1 MKSSTAILLLALLAA
16 VFVGGI
22 VYLFHLQFAGGDV
35 YPADSTLRSDPAG
48 AELIFESLRRLPGVT
63 AIRSYQPLLRLLPDR
78 DSTILM
84 LGIDPRPFAM
94 QPVEDL
100 HEFEEL
106 AGRGNRLVLGMRPGS
121 GRAPPRRNA
130 LEQNWGV
137 RFGLDFD
144 KDGNAILYFAEA
156 NHWDVLERSG
166 QRPVVIERA
175 FGKGSIALVAA
186 GWLFSNKSVA
196 EARHTALLTRIIG
209 PIVGPHA
216 RIVFDEAHFGIVES
230 GSIVALAARFR
241 LHGLALGLAICA
253 ALFIW
258 KNASSFPPLPD
269 APTEKI
275 FGRTSLAGLVTLLRR
290 HIPPSRLV
298 PVCWQEWLKSNAREI
313 TPERRER
320 AETVVRGLAHRPA
333 EALRQIQAIVRVKG
347 FTAAKSNPHAA
358 AAGLS
363 DSPAMPRDDLKGAF

>member
-1 MKSSTAILLLALLAA
+1 MKNSTAILLLILLAA

-22 VYLFHLQFAGGDV
+22 AYLFHLQFAGGDV
-35 YPADSTLRSDPAG
+35 YPTDSTLRSDPAG
-48 AELIFESLRRLPGVT
+48 AQLIFESLRRLPGVT
-63 AIRSYQPLLRLLPDR
+63 AIRNYQPLLRLLPDR

-84 LGIDPRPFAM
+84 LGIDPRPFAT
-94 QPVEDL
+94 QPAEDL
-100 HEFEEL
+100 REFEEL

-121 GRAPPRRNA
+121 GRAPPRHNA
-130 LEQNWGV
+130 MELNWGV

-156 NHWDVLERSG
+156 SHWDVLERSG

-186 GWLFSNKSVA
+186 DWLFSNKSVA
-196 EARHTALLTRIIG
+196 EARHTALLARIIG
-209 PIVGPHA
+209 THT
-216 RIVFDEAHFGIVES
+216 RIVFDEAHFGIVDT
-230 GSIVALAARFR
+230 GSIVALAGRFR

-258 KNASSFPPLPD
+258 KNAYSFPPLSNA
-269 APTEKI
+269 APPEKI

-290 HIPPSRLV
+290 HVPPSRLV

-313 TPERRER
+313 TPERRNR
-320 AETVVRGLAHRPA
+320 AETVARNLADRPA
-333 EALRQIQAIVRVKG
+333 DALRQIQAIVCVPK
-347 FTAAKSNPHAA
+347 
-358 AAGLS
+358 
-363 DSPAMPRDDLKGAF
+363 

>member
-1 MKSSTAILLLALLAA
+1 MKRSAAILLLVLLAA
-16 VFVGGI
+16 VLVGGI

-63 AIRSYQPLLRLLPDR
+63 AIRSYQPFVRLLPDR
-78 DSTILM
+78 GSTILM
-84 LGIDPRPFAM
+84 LGIDPRPFATEAA
-94 QPVEDL
+94 EDL

-121 GRAPPRRNA
+121 GRAPPRRNT

-156 NHWDVLERSG
+156 NHWDVLQQSG

-175 FGKGSIALVAA
+175 FGRGSIALVAA

-196 EARHTALLTRIIG
+196 EGRHTALLTRIIG
-209 PIVGPHA
+209 PIMGPHA

-269 APTEKI
+269 AATTEKI
-275 FGRTSLAGLVTLLRR
+275 LGRTSLEGLVTLLRR

-298 PVCWQEWLKSNAREI
+298 PICWQEWLKSNAREI

-320 AETVVRGLAHRPA
+320 AETVVRGLADRPA
-333 EALRQIQAIVRVKG
+333 EALRQIQAIVRV
-347 FTAAKSNPHAA
+347 PE
-358 AAGLS
+358 
-363 DSPAMPRDDLKGAF
+363 